1 MQAADIAHDKP
12 TMTLNLSD
20 QKFPEYFLRHLVIHE
35 FGHALGLEHEHQRS
49 DFWETIERFMDL
61 EKMKDDHRFEYLK
74 TKKAKE
80 AYFGKDYL
88 KASQEGVCWASEYD
102 PDSIMHY
109 W

>member
-1 MQAADIAHDKP
+1 MQAAATTHDKP

-20 QKFPEYFLRHLVIHE
+20 QKCPEKFLRHLVIHE

-49 DFWETIERFMDL
+49 DFWEVIERFMDL
-61 EKMKDDHRFEYLK
+61 KRMKDDPRFGK
-74 TKKAKE
+74 SKKEKE
-80 AYFGKDYL
+80 AYFGRGYL
-88 KASQEGVCWASEYD
+88 EIPHKGDRLESPYD